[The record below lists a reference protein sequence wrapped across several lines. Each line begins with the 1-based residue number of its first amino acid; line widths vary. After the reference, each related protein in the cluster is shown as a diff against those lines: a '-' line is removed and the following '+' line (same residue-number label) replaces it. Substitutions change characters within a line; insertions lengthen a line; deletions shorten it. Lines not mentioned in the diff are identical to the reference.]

1 MTMDLNYLRSLISEV
16 KTGLIKEAGFSRIRQ
31 IMLGQV
37 PTVDQ
42 VGILTAQNPGGQP
55 ASPAENNALMQK
67 LKDALSDLQTGYT
80 DIGGSFGS
88 PEKSVFIMN
97 ISRDDTA
104 ALGLMFGQE
113 AVIWGQKLRNDEQ
126 DPFFRFEYIEGY
138 NTIQTRDVSLG
149 GTEVQS
155 LEDYYSEK
163 GDRKFLI
170 TYFDDKYEGA
180 SLDDGGRRISF
191 AEDELPDEEE
201 AQSLAESIAQRN
213 RFLFEEGRTKRSKW
227 HHRNVM
233 REEMKILESLISK

>member
-1 MTMDLNYLRSLISEV
+1 MNLNYLRSLIKEV
-16 KTGLIKEAGFSRIRQ
+16 KGSLIKESGFSRIRQ

-42 VGILTAQNPGGQP
+42 VGILTAQNPGGEP
-55 ASPAENNALMQK
+55 ASPAENNVLMQK
-67 LKDALSDLQTGYT
+67 LKDALNDLQAGYT

-97 ISRDDTA
+97 VSRDDTS

-113 AVIWGQKLRNDEQ
+113 AVIWGQKLRNDEG
-126 DPFFRFEYIEGY
+126 DPFFRFEYLEGY

-149 GTEVQS
+149 GSEVQS
-155 LEDYYSEK
+155 LDDYYSEK

-170 TYFDDKYEGA
+170 PFFDDKYEGA
-180 SLDDGGRRISF
+180 HLAGDNRRISF
-191 AEDELPDEEE
+191 APDELPDEEE
-201 AQSLAESIAQRN
+201 AQSLAESIARRN
-213 RFLFEEGRTKRSKW
+213 KLLFEQGRTKKSKW

-233 REEMKILESLISK
+233 REEIRVLERLISK

>member
-1 MTMDLNYLRSLISEV
+1 MDLNYLRSLIKEV
-16 KTGLIKEAGFSRIRQ
+16 RGALIKESGFSRIRQ

-55 ASPAENNALMQK
+55 ASAAENNALMQK
-67 LKDALSDLQTGYT
+67 LKAALGDLETGYT

-88 PEKSVFIMN
+88 PENSVFIMN

-126 DPFFRFEYIEGY
+126 NPFFRFEYIEGY
-138 NTIQTRDVSLG
+138 DTIQTRDVSLG
-149 GTEVQS
+149 GSEVQS
-155 LEDYYSEK
+155 LEDYYSQK

-170 TYFDDKYEGA
+170 PFFDDKYEGA
-180 SLDDGGRRISF
+180 RLASGGRRISF
-191 AEDELPDEEE
+191 ADDELPDEGD
-201 AQSLAESIAQRN
+201 ARTLAESITQRN
-213 RFLFEEGRTKRSKW
+213 KLLFEQGRTKKSKW

-233 REEMKILESLISK
+233 REEMKSLEKLLSK